1 MFGTRSIRIAVALC
15 LIPASL
21 AITSVAMASGGTFT
35 GPSSSIPTGTANY
48 GPTSTGGAS
57 PDVTW
62 SCAVTMSNATFHS
75 GIGTHG
81 AVLVYGAQICTG
93 TGYAPE
99 RVGTSIWD
107 DANDTLVAGWNYS
120 SWTSSSSSD
129 KNSEL
134 LCTNNTDSFE
144 FSGIGEGEADNGAYF
159 QYVQSLDPKIITCG
173 Y

>member
-1 MFGTRSIRIAVALC
+1 MFRRKSVRVAVGLC
-15 LIPASL
+15 LIPVSL
-21 AITSVAMASGGTFT
+21 VVASVAMASGGTFN
-35 GPSSSIPTGTANY
+35 GPSPSVPSGTANY
-48 GPTSTGGAS
+48 GPTSAGGLG

-62 SCAVTMSNATFHS
+62 ACTVTMSNATFHS

-81 AVLVYGAQICTG
+81 AVLVYGTQVCTG
-93 TGYAPE
+93 SGYAPQ
-99 RVGTSIWD
+99 RLGTSIWD

-120 SWTSSSSSD
+120 PWTSASSSS

-144 FSGIGEGEADNGAYF
+144 YSGIAEGEADNGADF
-159 QYVQSLDPKIITCG
+159 QYVQSLDPEIITCG